1 MKKEELEK
9 VAKTIIEIEE
19 RLRLGKSVQEGEAE
33 IENLIHNLSFED
45 LLIIDDYT
53 STSKNRGI

>member
-45 LLIIDDYT
+45 LLIIDDYIQKYLT
-53 STSKNRGI
+53 